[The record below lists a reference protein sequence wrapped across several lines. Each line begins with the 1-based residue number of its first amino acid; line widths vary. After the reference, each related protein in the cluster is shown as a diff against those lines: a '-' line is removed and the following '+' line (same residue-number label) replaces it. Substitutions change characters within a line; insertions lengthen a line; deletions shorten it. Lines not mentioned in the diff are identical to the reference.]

1 MTEKQHP
8 NGKPA
13 SESPAEAVDRL
24 AGELDGVRRREVRG
38 AVEYDRAG
46 VVFATR
52 EAGRLSYRLRAE
64 VAEVALRTPD
74 TVRSTRGPE
83 WVALIAATSDTFM
96 VDRAAA
102 WFESAWRLAG
112 ESAAPRSAPN

>member
-1 MTEKQHP
+1 MTDQQRP

-13 SESPAEAVDRL
+13 TESPAEAVDRL

-38 AVEYDRAG
+38 LLEYDRGG

-52 EAGRLSYRLRAE
+52 EAATLSYRLRAE
-64 VAEVALRTPD
+64 IAEVALRTPD

-83 WVALIAATSDTFM
+83 WVALIAATSDMFT

-112 ESAAPRSAPN
+112 ESPAPGKVPN